1 MKKILKKIELKF
13 RKLFLAI
20 IQSQSKIPQKIIKPA
35 NIFEKNKN
43 WKIIILRQDRIG
55 DLLISVPFLKTLKFD
70 LKNSVIDIVLSEKNK
85 VAKNCITHYTDSQ
98 FILPKNL
105 KIIPFLFKLRKKH
118 YDICIDLFDNS
129 SATSSF
135 LIKYIKPKC
144 SIGLEKSNASI
155 YDYVVPLK
163 NKNEFHIIERI
174 ADLLFPFN
182 INPNELNLSLEYKLP
197 VTAVVFAKK
206 YFSQLIQK
214 DREKNVLGINIAG
227 SSEAKFWG
235 AQNNINFIKEINKH
249 FPEVVVILFGT
260 NDYLEIM
267 NEIKTQ
273 TNSQIASQTK
283 NFDEYAAMISDCNFL
298 LTPDTSAVHLAACF
312 KIPCI
317 CLYTTSDGNFGMVW
331 TPYHSPYKMLVAK
344 NTSLNQISVNS
355 VFEAFNELYCK

>member
-1 MKKILKKIELKF
+1 MKKILKIIELKI

-20 IQSQSKIPQKIIKPA
+20 IQFKSKIPQKIIEPVI
-35 NIFEKNKN
+35 IFDKNKN

-55 DLLISVPFLKTLKFD
+55 DLLISVPFLKTLKYN
-70 LKNSVIDIVLSEKNK
+70 LKNSVIDIILSGKNQ
-85 VAKNCITHYTDSQ
+85 VAKNCIIDFTDSQ

-135 LIKYIKPKC
+135 LIKYIKPKR

-163 NKNEFHIIERI
+163 NKNEYHIIDRI

-182 INPNELNLSLEYKLP
+182 INPKEQYFSLEYKLP
-197 VTAVVFAKK
+197 VDATMFANNFF
-206 YFSQLIQK
+206 YQLIQK
-214 DREKNVLGINIAG
+214 DSNKAVLGINIAG

-235 AQNNINFIKEINKH
+235 ARNNIDFIKEINKQ

-260 NDYLEIM
+260 NDYSEIL

-273 TNSQIASQTK
+273 TNSRIASQTK
-283 NFDEYAAMISDCNFL
+283 NFDEYAAMISLCNFI

-312 KIPCI
+312 NIPCI
-317 CLYTTSDGNFGMVW
+317 CLYTIFDGDFGIAW
-331 TPYHSPYKMLVAK
+331 TPYNSPHTLLTVR
-344 NTSLNQISVNS
+344 NTSLNQISVKS
-355 VFEAFNELYCK
+355 VFAAFKELYCK